1 MEEDIKFIKN
11 YMKQYFSEDISIE
24 DDFKFE
30 KAIENLIKA
39 YKELELENQA
49 LKNNQANC
57 PAMNTSGFKCNF
69 KKLLEE

>member
-39 YKELELENQA
+39 CEELKENII
-49 LKNNQANC
+49 KH
-57 PAMNTSGFKCNF
+57 
-69 KKLLEE
+69 